1 MRKLQELC
9 RILTERCVNIK
20 CKTQRNGTLRHR
32 RRLNCCR
39 CRRSMR
45 TAAWTMIWWM
55 ETWALGWRP
64 GSLPV
69 PSGGKHRAFW
79 VSQTVWRA
87 ELSDSGTTARRQRHC
102 GFLDR
107 RPQRHSAE
115 PSGGFHNQAILDK
128 ATSHTK
134 NLLQKT
140 EERAKVLEKEV
151 NSLQWE
157 LSFNQM
163 QMKKSVQTLE
173 QKYQRVLCENKILIE
188 TLEKREIE
196 IQQLRTQNSALN
208 QQCSELI
215 SILDVKEQRIYL
227 ETKPKYSQSRDA
239 SVLELAVLGA
249 CRCPGVAEAC
259 PCSRTA
265 AATRKQLLQLQHE
278 LDAQSSRREEAVM
291 VADAFRIAFEQQ
303 LRKRS
308 EHFLLLA
315 EANILKSHREKSEGV
330 NRSPLVSVSDRLK
343 GLLPSGLEV
352 KMPDDL
358 LEALYRL
365 LDLLNDKEV
374 ALAHQKKVSLM
385 LAHSADELQR
395 KLHVDS
401 HFLSTDPFLDNTLPD
416 QNQQSSNLSEN
427 LEPSDLL
434 ENRQPS
440 NLSENQKQRL
450 SNLQKNQH
458 GSNLSVNQHLA
469 HLPENQQPS
478 DQSENVRP
486 SDLSDTPQPT
496 SLTENHQRS
505 NLSENQQPSDHPQN
519 HQSSNLSEN
528 QHLAHLPEN
537 QQPSDQSDNQQ
548 PSNLSENQKPSN
560 QPETQQPS
568 NLSEN
573 QQPSDH
579 PDNHQSSNLSENQY
593 LAHLPENQQP
603 SNLSENQQ
611 PSDNPEN
618 QQPSDNPEN
627 QQPSNL
633 SEYQQA
639 SDQPEN
645 HQPPT
650 PPEKQQPS
658 NKPEHQQPSN
668 LVDNQKPSN
677 LPENQQPSN
686 LPDNQKPSNLPE
698 NQQLSNQPEN
708 KQPSDLPENQH
719 PSNIPENQQP

>member
-1 MRKLQELC
+1 MQKVNEDCGMDDDMVDGDLGFGMETRVPPSPIRRKTQSFLGFTDSVASRAERFRHNSQTSEALWFPGPKTTETQCRAQWRLSQSDSLVELSKEEMRARLQEASEVIDVLLSELEVAH
-9 RILTERCVNIK
+9 RYLEGKYEALKIL
-20 CKTQRNGTLRHR
+20 Q
-32 RRLNCCR
+32 
-39 CRRSMR
+39 
-45 TAAWTMIWWM
+45 
-55 ETWALGWRP
+55 
-64 GSLPV
+64 
-69 PSGGKHRAFW
+69 GK
-79 VSQTVWRA
+79 
-87 ELSDSGTTARRQRHC
+87 
-102 GFLDR
+102 
-107 RPQRHSAE
+107 
-115 PSGGFHNQAILDK
+115 AILDK

-440 NLSENQKQRL
+440 NLSGEP
-450 SNLQKNQH
+450 
-458 GSNLSVNQHLA
+458 A
-469 HLPENQQPS
+469 
-478 DQSENVRP
+478 
-486 SDLSDTPQPT
+486 TI
-496 SLTENHQRS
+496 RS
-505 NLSENQQPSDHPQN
+505 SREPANIRSTREPATIK
-519 HQSSNLSEN
+519 SSGEPATIRSTREP
-528 QHLAHLPEN
+528 ATIEFCR
-537 QQPSDQSDNQQ
+537 
-548 PSNLSENQKPSN
+548 E
-560 QPETQQPS
+560 PETMK
-568 NLSEN
+568 
-573 QQPSDH
+573 
-579 PDNHQSSNLSENQY
+579 SSIE
-593 LAHLPENQQP
+593 PETIR
-603 SNLSENQQ
+603 STRE
-611 PSDNPEN
+611 
-618 QQPSDNPEN
+618 
-627 QQPSNL
+627 
-633 SEYQQA
+633 
-639 SDQPEN
+639 
-645 HQPPT
+645 PPT
-650 PPEKQQPS
+650 IRSSREPPTIRSSREPPTIKSVRETATIKFSTEPATMKSSSEPATIEFSREPATIRSTRKPATIKSVREPATIKSTRETS
-658 NKPEHQQPSN
+658 NHLICLCPRTF
-668 LVDNQKPSN
+668 
-677 LPENQQPSN
+677 
-686 LPDNQKPSNLPE
+686 
-698 NQQLSNQPEN
+698 N
-708 KQPSDLPENQH
+708 KSFREAELKTAK
-719 PSNIPENQQP
+719 SF